1 MPSPP
6 VGLTDWGRAF
16 PPSPGMLVLPPLCWK
31 AGSSLG
37 INTQRWCSRLSKLR
51 PSGMASGCSAFAGA
65 SEPHYQP
72 GYWASFICSSQSQFL
87 CHGNSPKTSSKR
99 VFSDVCTLFRC
110 LPVSTLA
117 FHLHCRFNEMPN
129 GCLGNKVLPS
139 GTRHCLSVAL
149 CMERKGRDNQGGD
162 IATEHIRGA
171 GRGGGDSFRV
181 SWPEFSFQL
190 CLSAG
195 SVTLGESLHLCKSCL
210 GLFTCK
216 MRPQYLP
223 ARVWGLT
230 EGLHGASRALL
241 VTGHLLIT
249 WW

>member
-1 MPSPP
+1 MDAQLLLGPASPITSQGVEP
-6 VGLTDWGRAF
+6 ALFAALRA
-16 PPSPGMLVLPPLCWK
+16 
-31 AGSSLG
+31 SSCAME
-37 INTQRWCSRLSKLR
+37 TPQRPRLKRSFQ
-51 PSGMASGCSAFAGA
+51 MSA
-65 SEPHYQP
+65 H
-72 GYWASFICSSQSQFL
+72 
-87 CHGNSPKTSSKR
+87 
-99 VFSDVCTLFRC
+99 C

-129 GCLGNKVLPS
+129 GCLRNKVLPS
-139 GTRHCLSVAL
+139 GTRHCLLVAL

-162 IATEHIRGA
+162 IATEHIRGV

-181 SWPEFSFQL
+181 SGPYPEFSFQL

-223 ARVWGLT
+223 ARV
-230 EGLHGASRALL
+230 
-241 VTGHLLIT
+241 
-249 WW
+249 